1 MIREEEVNPGGILEG
16 DLKVR
21 PHLGSGTS
29 LSSPGIQTMRQN
41 RTKEGLRFRIKSLV
55 LEAEF

>member
-16 DLKVR
+16 DLRVR

-41 RTKEGLRFRIKSLV
+41 RTEDLRCRIKSLV